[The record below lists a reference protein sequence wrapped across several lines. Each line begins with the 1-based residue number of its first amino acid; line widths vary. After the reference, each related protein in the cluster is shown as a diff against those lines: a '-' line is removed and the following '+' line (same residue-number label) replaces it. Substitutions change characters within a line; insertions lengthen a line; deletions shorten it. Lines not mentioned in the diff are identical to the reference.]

1 MRFFM
6 GSPLYQ
12 FFNLAVAPAMNAALG
27 EEAFVLG
34 REGKVEGDFVGRVSS
49 WGLALKIPDLTG
61 EGHFGGSN

>member
-49 WGLALKIPDLTG
+49 
-61 EGHFGGSN
+61 